1 MTEDMIAEAVKLYI
15 ETDLTLAQ
23 IADKFGVTPSSLH
36 RRITG
41 HTPDAFRQKRR
52 RRSMRRFR
60 EQERHEQS
68 SDFRQVPLADH
79 DYIVERYLTT
89 EASLEDIAAEYDVTR
104 ERIRQIIA
112 DYEPD
117 AYRIKRANL
126 GLDALPTAIE
136 REFERRCR
144 YALEN
149 DLRCVVCDSWVLCGP
164 KRKTCSSECAEAWPI
179 LRSFPEIGGNYQ
191 RLNQAKTILSNPE
204 AHSPSKV
211 EWAQKMLSDN
221 PPPPNRRFFQAGSKR
236 AETIRRFRPDIYAQ
250 IVGDT

>member
-15 ETDLTLAQ
+15 KTDLTLAQ

-60 EQERHEQS
+60 EQERNGGQP

-89 EASLEDIAAEYDVTR
+89 EASLEEIAAEYDVTR
-104 ERIRQIIA
+104 ERIRQIVA

-117 AYRIKRANL
+117 AFQIKRANV
-126 GLDALPTAIE
+126 GLNAIE

-149 DLRCVVCDSWVLCGP
+149 DLRCVVCDSWVLRGP
-164 KRKTCSSECAEAWPI
+164 KRKTCSSECAEAWSI
-179 LRSFPEIGGNYQ
+179 LRTFPEITGNYQ
-191 RLNQAKTILSNPE
+191 RRNQAKTILSNPE
-204 AHSPSKV
+204 AHPPSKV

-236 AETIRRFRPDIYAQ
+236 AETLRRFRPDIYAQ